1 MPRISRLKRDEVLP
15 AAVNIYDRY
24 LRDRGNVPN
33 MFRTM
38 AHRPEIF
45 ETIIAHMEAVLN
57 TGTLPKALKE
67 LVIVRTSQLNRTPYC
82 LASHTTIARKLGW
95 SETQIKALQDAAGS
109 EEFSEREK
117 VAIHLAEVM
126 TLDAHGYSEAD
137 FTRLRRFYSEGEVVE
152 LMAAIGLFN
161 YFNRFNDLLEMEP
174 TQPASAEELATA
186 GIEAPASI

>member
-1 MPRISRLKRDEVLP
+1 MPRISQLKRDEVLP
-15 AAVNIYDRY
+15 SAVTIFDRY

-82 LASHTTIARKLGW
+82 LASHTTIAHKLGW
-95 SETQIKALQDAAGS
+95 TETQIEALHNS
-109 EEFSEREK
+109 SSSKEFSEREK

-126 TLDAHGYSEAD
+126 TLDAHGYSEAE
-137 FTRLRRFYSEGEVVE
+137 FTRLRSFYSEGEVVE

-174 TQPASAEELATA
+174 TQPASAEELATVSV
-186 GIEAPASI
+186 GVTTTV